1 MNKSDP
7 YLMNRRGILKGS
19 AAALGGAL
27 LSGEPLEAYPQGINT
42 NSSPS
47 ALRLAGAD
55 GSILWLVEETNHM
68 TYAIQ
73 TVNQ

>member
-1 MNKSDP
+1 MNNSDP

-27 LSGEPLEAYPQGINT
+27 LSGEPMEAYPQGVNT

-47 ALRLAGAD
+47 ALQHHRPARGD
-55 GSILWLVEETNHM
+55 GGEARAQPLPHHPH
-68 TYAIQ
+68 
-73 TVNQ
+73 

>member
-27 LSGEPLEAYPQGINT
+27 LSGEPLEAYPQGRQHEFQ
-42 NSSPS
+42 PF
-47 ALRLAGAD
+47 GAPD
-55 GSILWLVEETNHM
+55 HRPARGNGGEARTQPLPHHPH
-68 TYAIQ
+68 
-73 TVNQ
+73 